1 MKSTVKKVLALLLAC
16 LLIVGLAA
24 CGGSGSNTGGG
35 GSGTGGGGSG
45 TGGGG
50 SSTGGSDTPA
60 APANKILNVAVSAD
74 ANTLD
79 PVNMN
84 GTGTFGAVWAC
95 MEGLWDVTNEGEVIM
110 QLCESVDYDSD
121 VVNTLHLRKGVKF
134 HNGNP
139 FTASDVLFSMKLHAA
154 GGASAKPRVQTV
166 DVENTKVIDDY
177 TLELHM
183 IAPTICNWTVL
194 SQCLIYDEE
203 SYNEETASMQPIGTG
218 PYKIT
223 EYVPGSS
230 ITMVRNEDY
239 WGTKPDAEQINIK
252 VLAEDAQRVNAL
264 ETKLVDFSPITTT
277 DFDYV
282 SGLKDMT
289 VTAAYTGNFAILN
302 FNFGEHAVF
311 NHNLDARRAV
321 CHAINTEAILNTVYL
336 GKGKIMN
343 APIPDY
349 CFDYEDRF
357 NDMTDIYSKGYDPE
371 LAKQLAESSG
381 LVNEQVRII
390 TNGTT
395 NCIRMAEMLQG
406 MLQQIGV
413 TANIFNYDAAT
424 VWTMQFSGDG
434 DWDLLINT
442 SIAPNRR
449 CGDLMVN
456 GVRYRP
462 DMCVEGAFDD
472 NLKYLELA
480 PLCMS
485 LQDEKELSDMLY
497 DVIGRY
503 ESNVLSFSLFDI
515 ENFNAWNS
523 HIDPASV
530 KISVGTSQP
539 RYADII
545 LK

>member
-1 MKSTVKKVLALLLAC
+1 MKRNAMKVLSLLLAC
-16 LLIVGLAA
+16 LLIVGLTA
-24 CGGSGSNTGGG
+24 CGDKKDPGAASIDGDPTAVSSGEKT
-35 GSGTGGGGSG
+35 
-45 TGGGG
+45 
-50 SSTGGSDTPA
+50 D
-60 APANKILNVAVSAD
+60 PANKILNIAVTAD
-74 ANTLD
+74 SNTLS
-79 PVNMN
+79 PVNMT
-84 GTGTFGAVWAC
+84 GSGTFGIINAC
-95 MEGLWDVTNEGEVIM
+95 MEPLWDITNTGEVIM
-110 QLCESVDYDSD
+110 LLCESVDYDSD
-121 VVNTLHLRKGVKF
+121 IVNTLHLRKDVKF

-139 FTASDVLFSMKLHAA
+139 FTADDVLFSMKLHAN
-154 GGASAKPRVQTV
+154 GGASAQPRVQTV
-166 DVENTKVIDDY
+166 DVEATKVIDDY

-183 IAPTICNWTVL
+183 LAPTITNWTIL
-194 SQCLIYDEE
+194 SQCMIYDEE
-203 SYNEETASMQPIGTG
+203 SYTDEDASQSPIGTG

-223 EYVPGSS
+223 KYVPGSS
-230 ITMVRNEDY
+230 ITMVRYDDY
-239 WGTKPDAEQINIK
+239 WGTRPDADQINVK

-264 ETKLVDFSPITTT
+264 ETNLVDFAPITTT

-282 SGLKDMT
+282 SGLKGISVQSD
-289 VTAAYTGNFAILN
+289 YTGNYAILN

-311 NHNLDARRAV
+311 SHNLDARKAI
-321 CHAINTEAILNTVYL
+321 CHAINREAIMNTVYL
-336 GKGKIMN
+336 GKGKLMN
-343 APIPDY
+343 SPIPDY

-357 NDMTDIYSKGYDPE
+357 DNMTDIYSKAYDPD
-371 LAKQLAESSG
+371 LAKSLAESSG
-381 LVNEQVRII
+381 LVNKQVRII

-406 MLQQIGV
+406 MLQQVGI

-462 DMCVEGAFDD
+462 DMVVEGAFDD
-472 NLKYLELA
+472 NQKYLELA

-497 DVIGRY
+497 DVLDRY
-503 ESNVLSFSLFDI
+503 ESNVLSYSLFDI
-515 ENFNAWNS
+515 QNFIAYNS
-523 HIDPASV
+523 HVDPAS
-530 KISVGTSQP
+530 IRLAVGSSQP
-539 RYADII
+539 RYQDII

>member
-1 MKSTVKKVLALLLAC
+1 MKRNVMKVLALLLVC
-16 LLIVGLAA
+16 LMLVGLTA
-24 CGGSGSNTGGG
+24 CGGG
-35 GSGTGGGGSG
+35 GSKK
-45 TGGGG
+45 
-50 SSTGGSDTPA
+50 DTA
-60 APANKILNVAVSAD
+60 SKVLNVAVSTD
-74 ANTLD
+74 SNTLS
-79 PVNMN
+79 PINMT
-84 GTGTFGAVWAC
+84 GSGTFGIINAC
-95 MEGLWDVTNEGEVIM
+95 MEPLWDITNEGEVIM
-110 QLCESVDYDSD
+110 LLCESVDYDSD
-121 VVNTLHLRKGVKF
+121 VVNTLHLRKDVKF

-139 FTASDVLFSMKLHAA
+139 FTASDVLFSMKLHKG
-154 GGASAKPRVQTV
+154 GGASAQPRVQTV
-166 DVENTKVIDDY
+166 DVETTKVIDDY

-183 IAPTICNWTVL
+183 LAPTITNWTIL

-203 SYNEETASMQPIGTG
+203 SYSEENAATKPIGTG

-230 ITMVRNEDY
+230 LTLVRNDNY
-239 WGTKPDAEQINIK
+239 WGTKPDADQINVM

-264 ETKLVDFSPITTT
+264 ETKQVDYAPITTT
-277 DFDYV
+277 DYDYV
-282 SGLKDMT
+282 SGLKGMT
-289 VTAAYTGNFAILN
+289 VNGDYTGNFAILN

-311 NHNLDARRAV
+311 NKNLDARRAV
-321 CHAINTEAILNTVYL
+321 CHAINREAIMNTVYL
-336 GKGKIMN
+336 GKGKLMY

-349 CFDYEDRF
+349 CFDFEDRF
-357 NDMTDIYSKGYDPE
+357 NNLDDIYSNAYDTD
-371 LAKQLAESSG
+371 LAKQLAQSSG

-395 NCIRMAEMLQG
+395 NCIRMAEMLQN
-406 MLQQIGV
+406 MLQEIGV

-424 VWTMQFSGDG
+424 VWTMQFDGDG

-462 DMCVEGAFDD
+462 DMVVEGAFED
-472 NLKYLELA
+472 NQRYLELA

-497 DVIGRY
+497 DVIGMY
-503 ESNVLSFSLFDI
+503 EHNVLSYSLFDI
-515 ENFNAWNS
+515 LTFSAFNE
-523 HIDPASV
+523 HIDPSSIRVA
-530 KISVGTSQP
+530 VGSSQP
-539 RYADII
+539 RYQDMI

>member
-1 MKSTVKKVLALLLAC
+1 MKRTAMKVLSLLLAC
-16 LLIVGLAA
+16 LLIVGLTA
-24 CGGSGSNTGGG
+24 CGGGTTPAAAPSGGG
-35 GSGTGGGGSG
+35 TTAPSGSGTSAPSGG
-45 TGGGG
+45 
-50 SSTGGSDTPA
+50 DA
-60 APANKILNVAVSAD
+60 APANKILNIAVTAD
-74 ANTLD
+74 DNTLS
-79 PVNMN
+79 PANMT
-84 GTGTFGAVWAC
+84 GSGTFGVINAC
-95 MEGLWDVTNEGEVIM
+95 MEPLWDITNQGEVIM
-110 QLCESVDYDSD
+110 LLCESVDYDSD
-121 VVNTLHLRKGVKF
+121 IVNTLHLRKDVKF

-139 FTASDVLFSMKLHAA
+139 FTAADVLFSMKLHAN

-166 DVENTKVIDDY
+166 DVEATKVIDDY

-183 IAPTICNWTVL
+183 LAPTITNWTIL
-194 SQCLIYDEE
+194 SQCMIYDEE
-203 SYNEETASMQPIGTG
+203 SYSDEDAALRPNGTG

-239 WGTKPDAEQINIK
+239 WGAKPDAERINVM

-264 ETKLVDFSPITTT
+264 ETKLVDYAPITTT

-289 VTAAYTGNFAILN
+289 VQSNYTGNFAILN
-302 FNFGEHAVF
+302 FNFGEHAIF

-321 CHAINTEAILNTVYL
+321 CHAINREAIMNTVYL
-336 GKGKIMN
+336 GKGKLMH

-357 NDMTDIYSKGYDPE
+357 NDMTDIYSKAYDPD
-371 LAKQLAESSG
+371 LAKSLAESSG
-381 LVNEQVRII
+381 LTKENVRII

-413 TANIFNYDAAT
+413 NAQIFNYDPAT

-434 DWDLLINT
+434 DWDLLVNT

-462 DMCVEGAFDD
+462 DMVVEGAFDD

-485 LQDEKELSDMLY
+485 LQDEKELSDMLFE
-497 DVIGRY
+497 VIGRY
-503 ESNVLSFSLFDI
+503 ESNVLSYSLFDI
-515 ENFNAWNS
+515 QNFIAFNS
-523 HIDPASV
+523 HIDPAS
-530 KISVGTSQP
+530 IRLAVGSSQP
-539 RYADII
+539 RYQDIV